1 MMTTREEMPTRIET
15 ALGHWNDGCSP
26 AWIAER
32 MGVSERTV
40 YSYLRAAGATAKLP
54 PRAELADR
62 IEESRKCRE
71 RGMTVEQIAER
82 IGVTTR
88 SVDRYLAAAEATTPR
103 RTHTAEEW
111 DFARRLLE
119 DGCPYA
125 EVVRTTGISRW
136 SLKRRFPGFGARDAG
151 VWRRHVDRKAGLA

>member
-1 MMTTREEMPTRIET
+1 MTTRAEMPTRSAT

-32 MGVSERTV
+32 MGVSERMV
-40 YSYLRAAGATAKLP
+40 YRYLRTAGATTKLP
-54 PRAELADR
+54 PRTELADR
-62 IEESRKCRE
+62 IEAARKYRE
-71 RGMTVEQIAER
+71 RGMTVEQIADQL
-82 IGVTTR
+82 GVTTR
-88 SVDRYLAAAEATTPR
+88 SVDRYLAAANVSTPR
-103 RTHTAEEW
+103 RTFTDEQW

-136 SLKRRFPGFGARDAG
+136 ALKRRFPGYGARDAG

>member
-1 MMTTREEMPTRIET
+1 MTTRAEMPTRIAT

-32 MGVSERTV
+32 MGVSERMV
-40 YSYLRAAGATAKLP
+40 YRYLRAAGATAKLP
-54 PRAELADR
+54 PREGLADR

-88 SVDRYLAAAEATTPR
+88 SVDRYLAAAGATAPR
-103 RTHTAEEW
+103 RTFTAEQW

-125 EVVRTTGISRW
+125 EVVRTTGISQW
-136 SLKRRFPGFGARDAG
+136 ALKRKFPGYGARDAG
-151 VWRRHVDRKAGLA
+151 VWRRHVDRKAGIS

>member
-1 MMTTREEMPTRIET
+1 MTTRAEMPTRIAT

-32 MGVSERTV
+32 MGVSERMV
-40 YSYLRAAGATAKLP
+40 YRYLRTAGATTKLP
-54 PRAELADR
+54 PRTELADR

-71 RGMTVEQIAER
+71 RGMTVDQIAER

-103 RTHTAEEW
+103 RTFTAEQW

-136 SLKRRFPGFGARDAG
+136 ALKRRFPGYGARDAG